1 MKRTLINIR
10 EQISQSGN
18 ARAMRA
24 FNELVKSFAEE
35 DSIVSTLDSQIKN
48 QQKKVDKAQKA
59 VNDEI
64 DYLDSLRY
72 TLRNEKEKLTE
83 LKQKRSD
90 RIELIK
96 DRTVTKTVITEVRRN

>member
-18 ARAMRA
+18 VRAMRA

-35 DSIVSTLDSQIKN
+35 DSIVSTLDSQIEN
-48 QQKKVDKAQKA
+48 QQRKVDKAQKA

-64 DYLDSLRY
+64 DYLDSLKY

-90 RIELIK
+90 RIKLIK

>member
-35 DSIVSTLDSQIKN
+35 DSIISSIDSQIKS
-48 QQKKVDKAQKA
+48 QQKKVDRAQEA
-59 VNDEI
+59 VNDEL
-64 DYLDSLRY
+64 DYLDSLKY
-72 TLRNEKEKLTE
+72 TLRNEKERLTE
-83 LKQKRSD
+83 LKQRRSD
-90 RIELIK
+90 RLESIK
-96 DRTVTKTVITEVRRN
+96 SRTVTKTVTEVRRN

>member
-1 MKRTLINIR
+1 
-10 EQISQSGN
+10 
-18 ARAMRA
+18 MRA

-64 DYLDSLRY
+64 DYLDSLKY

-90 RIELIK
+90 RIKLIK